1 MPVMLI
7 VVAET
12 IADAGLAY
20 LGEHATVDQAIG
32 LSPEGLRLRLAAADA
47 LIVRSA
53 TSVDAALLAA
63 APNLKVV
70 GRAGTGVDNI
80 DIAAAAA
87 AGVVVVAAPRA
98 VAISAAEHTLALLLS
113 QARGIPEADRALRGG
128 SWERERFTGVELHG
142 KTLGVVGLGR
152 IGTLVARLAEAFGMR
167 VIAYDPHLGADR
179 VRDIGIEP
187 RQHLADLMAEADFVT
202 LHLPLTGETEGLI
215 GAEALGRAKPGIR
228 IVNTS
233 RGGVVDEEALAGAIR
248 SGRVAGAAL
257 DVFAEEPLTESPLF
271 DLAGVVVTPHLGAST
286 VEAQA
291 RAGMEVAEAVIG
303 VLEAGGR
310 SRD

>member
-1 MPVMLI
+1 
-7 VVAET
+7 
-12 IADAGLAY
+12 
-20 LGEHATVDQAIG
+20 
-32 LSPEGLRLRLAAADA
+32 
-47 LIVRSA
+47 
-53 TSVDAALLAA
+53 
-63 APNLKVV
+63 
-70 GRAGTGVDNI
+70 
-80 DIAAAAA
+80 
-87 AGVVVVAAPRA
+87 
-98 VAISAAEHTLALLLS
+98 
-113 QARGIPEADRALRGG
+113 
-128 SWERERFTGVELHG
+128 
-142 KTLGVVGLGR
+142 
-152 IGTLVARLAEAFGMR
+152 
-167 VIAYDPHLGADR
+167 
-179 VRDIGIEP
+179 
-187 RQHLADLMAEADFVT
+187 
-202 LHLPLTGETEGLI
+202 LTGETEGLI